1 MEKKIKLT
9 KEQLHQID
17 AYLNN
22 NDVKYIDLHLE
33 VLDHICTDIEHE
45 MTINNSSFKDA
56 FDKIRI
62 KWSKT
67 FSYKWTFWLGI
78 SNGGSKLF
86 IDHCLKIYK
95 PLWFKSIL
103 VILTFIAT
111 FYGIVTIL
119 NIDLDANYHL
129 FKITF
134 LSMALSFPALLIYWK
149 YELKKIKLA
158 STYSYLYNKQI
169 FPNIFISLLLI
180 LQIFRS
186 EKEVFS
192 DFMFVYFTVFFSI
205 LIMGYNFYKNHLK
218 AVSNYRKYQL
228 K

>member
-1 MEKKIKLT
+1 MKLT
-9 KEQLHQID
+9 KEQIAKIE

-33 VLDHICTDIEHE
+33 VLDHISTDIENE
-45 MTINNSSFKDA
+45 MTIHNSSFNEA

-67 FSYKWTFWLGI
+67 FSYKWTFWLGV

-103 VILTFIAT
+103 AIVAFIVV
-111 FYGIVTIL
+111 FYRIVAIF

-134 LSMALSFPALLIYWK
+134 LSMALFFPVLLVYWK
-149 YELKKIKLA
+149 YQFKKIKLV

-169 FPNIFISLLLI
+169 FPNIFIVFILI
-180 LQIFRS
+180 IQIFRS
-186 EKEVFS
+186 EKEIFS
-192 DFMFVYFTVFFSI
+192 DFIFVYFTMFFS
-205 LIMGYNFYKNHLK
+205 LFIMGYNFYKNHIK
-218 AVSNYRKYQL
+218 AVSNYKKYQL

>member
-1 MEKKIKLT
+1 MRKDIKLT
-9 KEQLHQID
+9 KKQLQQIE
-17 AYLNN
+17 AYLIK
-22 NDVKYIDLHLE
+22 NDIEYIDLHLE
-33 VLDHICTDIEHE
+33 VLDHISSDIENE
-45 MTINNSSFKDA
+45 MTINNSSFKEA

-103 VILTFIAT
+103 GIIAFIAV
-111 FYGIVTIL
+111 FYGIVAL
-119 NIDLDANYHL
+119 FNIDLDANYQL
-129 FKITF
+129 FKSTF
-134 LSMALSFPALLIYWK
+134 LSMALFFPVLLVYWK
-149 YELKKIKLA
+149 YQLKKIKLV
-158 STYSYLYNKQI
+158 SSYSYLYNKQI

-180 LQIFRS
+180 FQIFRS
-186 EKEVFS
+186 EKEIFS
-192 DFMFVYFTVFFSI
+192 DFMFVYFTVFFLV
-205 LIMGYNFYKNHLK
+205 LIMGYNFYKNHLN
-218 AVSNYRKYQL
+218 AVSNYKKYLL

>member
-1 MEKKIKLT
+1 MQKDIKLT
-9 KEQLHQID
+9 EEQLQKIED
-17 AYLNN
+17 YLNN
-22 NDVKYIDLHLE
+22 NDIEYIDLHLE
-33 VLDHICTDIEHE
+33 VLDHISTDIEHE
-45 MTINNSSFKDA
+45 MRMNAISFNEA

-103 VILTFIAT
+103 VILTFIAA
-111 FYGIVTIL
+111 FYGIVTIF
-119 NIDLDANYHL
+119 NVDLDANYYL

-134 LSMALSFPALLIYWK
+134 LSMALSFPALLMYWK
-149 YELKKIKLA
+149 YQLKKIKLA

-192 DFMFVYFTVFFSI
+192 DFMFVYFTIFFSI
-205 LIMGYNFYKNHLK
+205 LIMGYSFYKNHLK
-218 AVSNYRKYQL
+218 AVSNHKKYQL

>member
-1 MEKKIKLT
+1 MKLT
-9 KEQLHQID
+9 KEQIAKIE

-33 VLDHICTDIEHE
+33 VLDHISTDIEYE
-45 MTINNSSFKDA
+45 MTDNNVSFNEA
-56 FDKIRI
+56 FEKVRI
-62 KWSKT
+62 KWSET

-103 VILTFIAT
+103 GIVAFIAV
-111 FYGIVTIL
+111 FYGIAAIF
-119 NIDLDANYHL
+119 NIDLDANYQI
-129 FKITF
+129 FKIT
-134 LSMALSFPALLIYWK
+134 ALSIALFFPVLLIYWNSK
-149 YELKKIKLA
+149 LKKTKLA

-169 FPNIFISLLLI
+169 FPNIFIVFILI
-180 LQIFRS
+180 IQIFRS
-186 EKEVFS
+186 EKEIFS
-192 DFMFVYFTVFFSI
+192 DFIFVYFTMFFS
-205 LIMGYNFYKNHLK
+205 LFIMGYNFYKNHIK
-218 AVSNYRKYQL
+218 AVSNYKKYQL

>member
-1 MEKKIKLT
+1 MKLT
-9 KEQLHQID
+9 EEQLQQIET
-17 AYLNN
+17 YLNN
-22 NDVKYIDLHLE
+22 NDIEYIDLHLE
-33 VLDHICTDIEHE
+33 VLDHISTDIENE
-45 MTINNSSFKDA
+45 MTTNNISFNEA

-67 FSYKWTFWLGI
+67 FSYKWTFWLGV

-103 VILTFIAT
+103 GILAFIAT
-111 FYGIVTIL
+111 FYGIVLIF
-119 NIDLDANYHL
+119 NIDLDANYNL
-129 FKITF
+129 FKFTI
-134 LSMALSFPALLIYWK
+134 LSMALFFPALLVYWR
-149 YELKKIKLA
+149 YQLKIIKLV

-169 FPNIFISLLLI
+169 FPNIFIMLLLI
-180 LQIFRS
+180 FQIAIR
-186 EKEVFS
+186 EKENFS
-192 DFMFVYFTVFFSI
+192 DFMFVYFTVFFLV

-218 AVSNYRKYQL
+218 TVSNYKKYQL